1 MNHRGRILIG
11 VLVLASS
18 ACGRV
23 SGDRGGIAHPT
34 GPEDLLLRVERGAVF
49 DSLSWSL
56 RGLPSLSLYGD
67 GRIVVPVPRGEA
79 DAGTLLQG
87 LTVRHVSDEG
97 VQAILRAARE
107 AGLHGPDRRFEVEGV
122 DDARAIE
129 FTAVTDGQ
137 PHVTVAFALGEEDPE
152 YAPAGDRLARRA
164 LLEFASILSR
174 LERLLPAGS
183 IGEEEPLPPDRLRI
197 FTNPY
202 GNFLHRDFLP
212 SPNVE
217 DSEIVTP
224 PSASLPEIEWPL
236 DEPIR
241 GFGEPTEGPIRCGSV
256 EGSELDVFLAAAERA
271 SEFTPWVSDGR
282 RYALVV
288 RPLLPDDPDCP

>member
-1 MNHRGRILIG
+1 M
-11 VLVLASS
+11 
-18 ACGRV
+18 
-23 SGDRGGIAHPT
+23 
-34 GPEDLLLRVERGAVF
+34 
-49 DSLSWSL
+49 
-56 RGLPSLSLYGD
+56 
-67 GRIVVPVPRGEA
+67 
-79 DAGTLLQG
+79 
-87 LTVRHVSDEG
+87 
-97 VQAILRAARE
+97 
-107 AGLHGPDRRFEVEGV
+107 

-137 PHVTVAFALGEEDPE
+137 PHVTVAFALGEDPE
-152 YAPAGDRLARRA
+152 DVPAGDRLARRA

-183 IGEEEPLPPDRLRI
+183 VGEEEPLPPDRLRI
-197 FTNPY
+197 FANPY

-217 DSEIVTP
+217 SSESVVSP
-224 PSASLPEIEWPL
+224 PASLPEIEWPL

-241 GFGEPTEGPIRCGSV
+241 EFGEPTEGPINCGSV